1 MFCFRLLVPSLIATV
16 RACFRRVGR
25 NKGLLRRL
33 RQSPPSRNPSPVIS
47 HPLPR
52 CSRVLQPAHHLVTA
66 VRPCAVQRLPAAC
79 KPSLALCWR
88 IASPTRQGGAM
99 QDHNWWPAVGPC
111 RGSARACAGTPGLP
125 GLGCP
130 RWCLVAL
137 QLAPCCSQR
146 PRPALATKRPLPRSR
161 CAATIACAR
170 PSCAAPG
177 FFLAGNAAPL

>member
-1 MFCFRLLVPSLIATV
+1 MVNRHRRTSTAQVLKGGAGRSLPPLPIIDRASICPCPVGKADPALAHVPLVKALRYLAYPCCLRSRLHMEVFGLSPTFHASVPLLVSSSEWPACSL
-16 RACFRRVGR
+16 G
-25 NKGLLRRL
+25 
-33 RQSPPSRNPSPVIS
+33 PPSREPPPS
-47 HPLPR
+47 
-52 CSRVLQPAHHLVTA
+52 
-66 VRPCAVQRLPAAC
+66 
-79 KPSLALCWR
+79 
-88 IASPTRQGGAM
+88 
-99 QDHNWWPAVGPC
+99 C

-130 RWCLVAL
+130 LWCLVAL

-146 PRPALATKRPLPRSR
+146 PRLTLATKRPLPRSR